1 MKDNR
6 RTKRA
11 FRAKMTGRRS
21 VTIPAELCRELG
33 IEPCDA
39 IEFSLGHGYL
49 MLRRVADA
57 PPGDDSAVER
67 AMGVLGGYFESVEDV
82 NRFIREG
89 RGDWTE
95 ADEAEH
101 QKNRRSRLDATST
114 D

>member
-1 MKDNR
+1 
-6 RTKRA
+6 
-11 FRAKMTGRRS
+11 MTGRRS

-33 IEPCDA
+33 IEPGDA
-39 IEFSLGHGYL
+39 IELSLGHGYL
-49 MLRRVADA
+49 MLRRVGDA

-67 AMGVLGGYFESVEDV
+67 AMGILGGYFESVEDV

-95 ADEAEH
+95 ADEAEY